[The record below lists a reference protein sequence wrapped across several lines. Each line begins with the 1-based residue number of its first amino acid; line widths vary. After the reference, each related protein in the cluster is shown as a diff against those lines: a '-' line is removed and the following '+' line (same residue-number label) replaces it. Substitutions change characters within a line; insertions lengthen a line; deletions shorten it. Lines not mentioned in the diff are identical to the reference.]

1 MHSCKKLVDDLFSS
15 SGDVVFFELPPQLKD
30 VKFPAL
36 VDKRDSNNG
45 APANWTRLNC
55 LMSRWAKMYSGYK
68 LCKKGIL
75 PRVFW
80 VQKEWTFKD
89 LHLEVFKQMR
99 CVIAEWIDFKD
110 PGTKKKPI
118 PYKGEEID
126 LSTLLPDF
134 PHRPAGW
141 DADKSFTRAD
151 FEEMTL
157 EAQFEMCMPGVA
169 EGSKEDIPKL
179 EEMPYEVRMVDN
191 SGYYQDC
198 YYCK

>member
-1 MHSCKKLVDDLFSS
+1 
-15 SGDVVFFELPPQLKD
+15 
-30 VKFPAL
+30 
-36 VDKRDSNNG
+36 
-45 APANWTRLNC
+45 
-55 LMSRWAKMYSGYK
+55 
-68 LCKKGIL
+68 
-75 PRVFW
+75 
-80 VQKEWTFKD
+80 
-89 LHLEVFKQMR
+89 MR
-99 CVIAEWIDFKD
+99 FVIAEWIDFKD

-126 LSTLLPDF
+126 LSTCLPEF

-141 DADKSFTRAD
+141 DDPAKILTRAV
-151 FEEMTL
+151 FESMTL
-157 EAQFEMCMPGVA
+157 EEQFAMCMPGVA